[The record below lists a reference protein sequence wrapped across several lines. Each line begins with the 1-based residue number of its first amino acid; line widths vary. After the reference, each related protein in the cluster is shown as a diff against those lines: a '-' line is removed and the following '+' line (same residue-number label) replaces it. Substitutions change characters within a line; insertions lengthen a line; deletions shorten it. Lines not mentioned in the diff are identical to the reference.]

1 MSLKD
6 ISEIRYFQDGNGKL
20 YINQRNGTKII
31 DASAAGPLIG
41 VPLANATTTASG
53 LMSAEDKTILDGIAA
68 DYSAAFD
75 ALGVS

>member
-41 VPLANATTTASG
+41 VPLANATTSAAG
-53 LMSAEDKTILDGIAA
+53 LMSAEDKTILDGIAE
-68 DYSAAFD
+68 DYSAAFE